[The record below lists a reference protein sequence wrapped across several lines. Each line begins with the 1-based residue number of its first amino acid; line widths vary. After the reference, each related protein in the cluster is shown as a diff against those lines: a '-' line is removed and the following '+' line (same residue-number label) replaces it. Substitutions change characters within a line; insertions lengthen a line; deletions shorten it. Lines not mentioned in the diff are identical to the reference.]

1 MTCRTQVVEGTHATG
16 TQQISCEG
24 ALVREVGALA
34 GSVAR
39 GGLIAMIVIAAFKL
53 MAMTIGL

>member
-1 MTCRTQVVEGTHATG
+1 MTCRTQVAEGTLITR
-16 TQQISCEG
+16 TQHTSREG
-24 ALVREVGALA
+24 ALVRELGALA
-34 GSVAR
+34 GSIAR